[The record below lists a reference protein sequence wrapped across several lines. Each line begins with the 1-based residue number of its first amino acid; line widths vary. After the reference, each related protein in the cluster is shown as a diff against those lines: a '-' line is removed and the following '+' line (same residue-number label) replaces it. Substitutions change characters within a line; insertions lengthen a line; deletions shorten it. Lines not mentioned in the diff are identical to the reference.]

1 MAGYKDIQP
10 RWRVGQSGNPA
21 GQPKGAWNRA
31 TVMRELFDITL
42 KRVNPCTGRAEFLT
56 VEELITLALVK
67 KAINGDTG
75 AYVALMD
82 SAYSKVNKSH

>member
-1 MAGYKDIQP
+1 M
-10 RWRVGQSGNPA
+10 
-21 GQPKGAWNRA
+21 
-31 TVMRELFDITL
+31 VMRELLDLTL
-42 KRVNPCTGRAEFLT
+42 KTVNPCTGGAEFLT

-67 KAINGDTG
+67 KAINGDTR